1 MRLLLILLAIYILYR
16 IFFNL
21 VLPLVARHFM
31 QKAAQSMEGAFR
43 EQQKQAT
50 SRKEGEVRIENPDKN
65 RQDGDYVEYVEVK

>member
-1 MRLLLILLAIYILYR
+1 
-16 IFFNL
+16 
-21 VLPLVARHFM
+21 
-31 QKAAQSMEGAFR
+31 MEGAFR